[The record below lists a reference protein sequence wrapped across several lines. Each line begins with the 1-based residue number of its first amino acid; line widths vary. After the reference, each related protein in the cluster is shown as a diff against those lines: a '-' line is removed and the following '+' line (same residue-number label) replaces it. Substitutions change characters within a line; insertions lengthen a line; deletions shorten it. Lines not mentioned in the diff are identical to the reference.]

1 MIAQLMIHAVLGC
14 AVASTIAF
22 WLGMRRGEQYLA
34 VGRALFRVLTLL
46 LIASASTLVMLI
58 LQHRFE
64 FTYVQSYSSINLPL
78 HLKIASMYSGQE
90 GSFLLWTLLVA
101 VIGVML
107 ARYSRQRGYEGAVM
121 TFYGLILVFLGLL
134 LVAKNPFAYVWETY
148 AADGIKEGFIPA
160 DGRGLNPLLHNAW
173 ITIHPPILFTG
184 FASMSVSFAFA
195 MAGLVRR
202 EYHQWIDVALPW
214 TLAATAILGFGIMLG
229 GFWAYETL
237 GWGGF
242 WGWDPVENSSLIPWL
257 VSVALVHTMVVQ
269 KRTRGLVKTNMLLA
283 VAAFVMV
290 LYSTFLTRSGILGD
304 TSVHSFVDPGK
315 FAFWILLAFMA
326 TFKIL
331 GIVMV
336 LWRRRD
342 MNINRE
348 EFSPST
354 REFMV
359 SLGAALV
366 MASAVMVTIG
376 TSWPVILEIIG
387 QPKVAVATTFYDKV
401 HLVLVPIILVV
412 NALSLLLQWRNT
424 TRSVFKRNITIATVV
439 SALLVIGSV
448 ASGVRDVA
456 MLVLA
461 ASAWFSIVV
470 NVQMGWRFV
479 RASRAMLGAYVSH
492 VGIGLL
498 MLGVIATSGYT
509 EIHHVTLIEG
519 TPVDVAGY
527 SLTFTG
533 RRQIERHFTDREKF
547 EYPVEISKNGSSTTV
562 MPVLY
567 WSDFNKRQ
575 AAFLEPGI
583 RWGIANDLYIAP
595 KATERED
602 VFHRRSISR
611 QTPVVVPFDSS
622 ITLHLQQFTM
632 PAMEPPAAD
641 GAMRMGALLSVAT
654 SNRRGDTTIK
664 VVTKISQTPTGM
676 GFDPEWTTI
685 PGTTIAVGLS
695 EIRRDNAD
703 PSKSSAD
710 VVFRDTTKAMP
721 QPRELFTVEFSVKP
735 LIGLVWIGV
744 ITMVAGFGFSIVR
757 YSRRS
762 RVA

>member
-1 MIAQLMIHAVLGC
+1 MIPQLMIHAMLGC
-14 AVASTIAF
+14 AVASTIAYAV
-22 WLGMRRGEQYLA
+22 GVRRGEQWVA
-34 VGRALFRVLTLL
+34 AGRTLFTILTLL
-46 LIASASTLVMLI
+46 LVASASTLVVLI

-78 HLKIASMYSGQE
+78 HLKVAAFYSGQE

-101 VIGVML
+101 LIGVVL
-107 ARYSRQRGYEGAVM
+107 ARYSRQRGYEGSVM

-134 LVAKNPFAYVWETY
+134 LVAKNPFSYVWETY
-148 AADGIKEGFIPA
+148 ARDGIRDGFVPA

-202 EYHQWIDVALPW
+202 EYHKWIDVALPW
-214 TLAATAILGFGIMLG
+214 TLAGTAILGFGIMLG

-283 VAAFVMV
+283 VTAFVMV

-315 FAFWILLAFMA
+315 FAFWILLAFMI
-326 TFKIL
+326 TFMVI
-331 GIVMV
+331 GTVMV
-336 LWRRRD
+336 LMRRKD

-348 EFSPST
+348 EFAPST

-366 MASAVMVTIG
+366 MASAIMVTIG

-387 QPKVAVATTFYDKV
+387 QPKVAVATTFYDNV

-412 NALSLLLQWRNT
+412 NGLSLLLQWRNT
-424 TRSVFKRNITIATVV
+424 TASVFKRNIVIAVV
-439 SALLVIGSV
+439 TTLVLAIGSFI
-448 ASGVRDVA
+448 AGVRDVA
-456 MLVLA
+456 MVILA
-461 ASAWFSIVV
+461 ASAWFSLVV
-470 NVQMGWRFV
+470 NAQMGWRFV

-498 MLGVIATSGYT
+498 MLGVITTSGYT
-509 EIHHVTLIEG
+509 EVHHAILPEG
-519 TPVDVAGY
+519 QPVDVAGY
-527 SLTFTG
+527 TLTFKG
-533 RRQIERHFTDREKF
+533 REQIERHFTDREKF
-547 EYPVEISKNGSSTTV
+547 QYPVEIVRNGSSTV
-562 MPVLY
+562 VKPVLY

-575 AAFLEPGI
+575 SAFLEPGI
-583 RWGIANDLYIAP
+583 RWGLASDLYIAP
-595 KATERED
+595 KATDRED
-602 VFHRRSISR
+602 AFLRRSVSR
-611 QTPVVVPFDSS
+611 QANVIVPLDSS
-622 ITLHLQQFTM
+622 ITLQLQQFTM
-632 PAMEPPAAD
+632 PSMEQPAAD
-641 GAMRMGALLSVAT
+641 GSMRMGALLTVS
-654 SNRRGDTTIK
+654 RRAGVPDTTIK
-664 VVTKISQTPTGM
+664 VVTKITQTEKGM
-676 GFDPEWTTI
+676 GFDPEWMTL
-685 PGTTIAVGLS
+685 PGTTYAVGLS

-710 VVFRDTTKAMP
+710 LVFRDVTKPMP
-721 QPRELFTVEFSVKP
+721 KPREIFTVEFSVKP

-744 ITMVAGFGFSIVR
+744 ITMVAGFGFSVVR
-757 YSRRS
+757 YARR
-762 RVA
+762 A